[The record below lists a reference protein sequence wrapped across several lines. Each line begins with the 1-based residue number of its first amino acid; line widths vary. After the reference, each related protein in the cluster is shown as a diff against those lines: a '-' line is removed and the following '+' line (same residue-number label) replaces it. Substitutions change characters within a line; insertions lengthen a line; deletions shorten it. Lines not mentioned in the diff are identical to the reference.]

1 MIFAV
6 NENIVRSIMGKTYR
20 RDEFR
25 RPKKDKG
32 KYKDSKKFK
41 DDFKDDYF
49 EKKKKIDPQVDVE
62 EIEDL

>member
-1 MIFAV
+1 
-6 NENIVRSIMGKTYR
+6 MGKTYR